1 MSTITRTPIIIA
13 VLAIGSLFVA
23 GPVSM
28 SMDELNVYANK
39 KSDTTSQDLSQGEL
53 SEQSSEV
60 FSENGTSIVSDNNV
74 DLSVNLNDGQLH
86 WVNNKSFF

>member
-1 MSTITRTPIIIA
+1 MSMITRTPIIIA
-13 VLAIGSLFVA
+13 VLAIASLFVA

-39 KSDTTSQDLSQGEL
+39 KSDTASQGLSQGEL

-60 FSENGTSIVSDNNV
+60 FSENGTSTASGNNV
-74 DLSVNLNDGQLH
+74 DLSLNLNDGQNALGQQ
-86 WVNNKSFF
+86 